1 MDDGVTH
8 SFGEPHDEEWDN
20 DWLPMPYYDL
30 PGDSLMR
37 SDSFGEL
44 IGGLSGLINLQNYH
58 HQGPAALLSNLN
70 PASQGSPSLKGALTM
85 ENALENHCSNEGINH
100 DPSDNTALTHNQILG
115 SRDDN
120 SQIKDSSLPPSE
132 VELGE
137 SKASSNKS
145 TVITRRRG
153 RGRKRR
159 RNMAKSIIGEKSKIL
174 FVVAPL
180 SEYGHRFRMKTS
192 NNHFAAVWSY
202 LKTRVNKGNDILVGG
217 DEGGGTVDFGD
228 EMMMVAMEF
237 LCSLLDAKEGTNT
250 LGGGVVKGRIVEEI
264 YSDKIITLLT
274 GCHFMSSR

>member
-1 MDDGVTH
+1 MTH

-44 IGGLSGLINLQNYH
+44 IDGLSGLINLQNYH
-58 HQGPAALLSNLN
+58 HQGPAELLSNLN

-202 LKTRVNKGNDILVGG
+202 L
-217 DEGGGTVDFGD
+217 
-228 EMMMVAMEF
+228 
-237 LCSLLDAKEGTNT
+237 
-250 LGGGVVKGRIVEEI
+250 
-264 YSDKIITLLT
+264 
-274 GCHFMSSR
+274 